1 MGQTVQAGERV
12 AVRTHN
18 GHSRNRRA
26 YNGYEFGTV
35 DYVVAANAEVLF
47 DDGTRCRLGVTE
59 LITGAAHDVLAILAV
74 GGPAPVPHPMQWLA
88 DLGFRHLVIV
98 STLETRTAISF
109 FDVLGKVGEADE
121 EMERL
126 GETGKFTDS
135 FGIALAIEARK

>member
-1 MGQTVQAGERV
+1 MGQSTSKTE
-12 AVRTHN
+12 
-18 GHSRNRRA
+18 
-26 YNGYEFGTV
+26 E
-35 DYVVAANAEVLF
+35 VVAMVRE
-47 DDGTRCRLGVTE
+47 
-59 LITGAAHDVLAILAV
+59 ILAA
-74 GGPAPVPHPMQWLA
+74 GGPAPAPHPMQWLA